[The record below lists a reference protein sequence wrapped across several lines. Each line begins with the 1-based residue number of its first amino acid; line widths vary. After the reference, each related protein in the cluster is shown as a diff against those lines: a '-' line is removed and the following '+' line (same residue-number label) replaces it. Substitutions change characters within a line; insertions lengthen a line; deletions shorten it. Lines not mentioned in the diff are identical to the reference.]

1 MMTARPVDALSCRP
15 GRLWLQ
21 VHLYLYG
28 TTKLHSRRKDRA
40 HLGGLPTGG
49 RRVHGQY
56 PMALPDLPRLG
67 SEATKHCDLQGS
79 DLMPVL
85 FFCKDDDQ
93 QTPRAMHWGRGKR
106 RDLWRVWAR
115 YRMFGESDNGP
126 ASQATSTSM
135 GSSPLPLDSCSKS
148 TTRYGA
154 KSRPSAQWAV
164 HPCALM
170 DHQVAVVLVGMYD
183 EGSWLGLGG
192 RRACSNRVF
201 PTRAR
206 GGVRDKSPYWLP
218 LPDGRPEDAGF
229 TVLGWVLGNI
239 LPLPYCAVV
248 PCLLLQKHPCQS

>member
-1 MMTARPVDALSCRP
+1 
-15 GRLWLQ
+15 
-21 VHLYLYG
+21 
-28 TTKLHSRRKDRA
+28 
-40 HLGGLPTGG
+40 
-49 RRVHGQY
+49 
-56 PMALPDLPRLG
+56 MALPDLPRLG

-115 YRMFGESDNGP
+115 YRKFGESDNGP

-135 GSSPLPLDSCSKS
+135 GSSPLPLDSCRQAGKSK
-148 TTRYGA
+148 TRYGA

-192 RRACSNRVF
+192 RRACSNCVF

-206 GGVRDKSPYWLP
+206 GGFGTRAHTGCLFQTADQKT
-218 LPDGRPEDAGF
+218 GF
-229 TVLGWVLGNI
+229 TVLAGSLGTSCRYRIAWWSPVFFSKSTPVRAEGGNTVLYPTPSTFAQSPQLGRQEDD
-239 LPLPYCAVV
+239 ADTVV
-248 PCLLLQKHPCQS
+248 